1 MQTPQLRH
9 WILLAYLVLAWGWAF
24 YLIAIALD
32 AFQPVTIV
40 WGRLTLG
47 AVVMIAVLWWQGG
60 AMPRGWLW
68 WRRLL
73 FLSVT
78 GNILPFILI
87 AWAERSVPS
96 GEVGLLMALMPITI
110 LILGHYF
117 LEHERLTALRVIG
130 VLLGFA
136 GVALLVGEDMF
147 FSDGGARLTGQVAA
161 VIATFCYAIN
171 GIYTKRLP
179 AFDTVAV
186 SAASLLTGS
195 VLLALPMWN
204 LQPWPGVEQLAAPWV
219 ALLVLGIF
227 STGAATWVYFT
238 IVSEVGPGFLSTIN
252 YLIPALAFFVGVTLL
267 DEPAGVAQ
275 LAALALI
282 LAGVW
287 LIQPRRS
294 VTVTESVGEESEPP
308 RRHHGGQ

>member
-1 MQTPQLRH
+1 
-9 WILLAYLVLAWGWAF
+9 
-24 YLIAIALD
+24 
-32 AFQPVTIV
+32 
-40 WGRLTLG
+40 
-47 AVVMIAVLWWQGG
+47 
-60 AMPRGWLW
+60 
-68 WRRLL
+68 
-73 FLSVT
+73 
-78 GNILPFILI
+78 
-87 AWAERSVPS
+87 
-96 GEVGLLMALMPITI
+96 MALMPITI

-204 LQPWPGVEQLAAPWV
+204 LQPWARRRAIGSAMGCAFGPWDIFDRCGDLG
-219 ALLVLGIF
+219 LLH
-227 STGAATWVYFT
+227 
-238 IVSEVGPGFLSTIN
+238 
-252 YLIPALAFFVGVTLL
+252 
-267 DEPAGVAQ
+267 DCQ
-275 LAALALI
+275 
-282 LAGVW
+282 
-287 LIQPRRS
+287 
-294 VTVTESVGEESEPP
+294 
-308 RRHHGGQ
+308 